1 MMVEEIL
8 LQESRPR
15 KQPVRIRTGEGI
27 QEDHLKTLRSAWCVR
42 PCWKESLNVSGRVW
56 SWVNDE
62 HVEGAISEQ
71 SLP

>member
-27 QEDHLKTLRSAWCVR
+27 QEDHLKHWGAPDVCDRAE
-42 PCWKESLNVSGRVW
+42 KRV
-56 SWVNDE
+56 
-62 HVEGAISEQ
+62 
-71 SLP
+71 